1 MFELFDAHAHLDEE
15 CFDADR
21 EEVITRALEAGVTGI
36 INVGACMASSK
47 RSIDLSKKYSGIF
60 AAVGIH
66 PHDAKEASEKDY
78 IQLASWTKEPKVV
91 AVGEIGL
98 DYFYDLSP
106 RDVQK
111 EVFIRQLTLAKECG
125 KPVII
130 HDRDAHGDVM
140 EILRQYGK
148 GVTGVMHCYSGSR
161 EMARELLGLGFYI
174 SFAGPITFKK
184 SVKLKEVA
192 KEIPLDRL
200 FVETDSPYLTPEPFR
215 GKRNESA
222 RVKLVAQEIAAL
234 REITLEEIKEA
245 TSANV
250 HRLFGI

>member
-1 MFELFDAHAHLDEE
+1 
-15 CFDADR
+15 
-21 EEVITRALEAGVTGI
+21 
-36 INVGACMASSK
+36 MASSA
-47 RSIDLSKKYSGIF
+47 RSIALAGKYPGIF

-66 PHDAKEASEKDY
+66 PHDAKEASEEDFL
-78 IQLASWTKEPKVV
+78 QLAKWTAEPKVV

-106 RDVQK
+106 HDVQK
-111 EVFIRQLTLAKECG
+111 EVFIRQINVARQCG

-140 EILRQYGK
+140 EILRQHGK
-148 GVTGVMHCYSGSR
+148 GVTGVMHCFSGSR

-174 SFAGPITFKK
+174 SFAGPVTFKK

-200 FVETDSPYLTPEPFR
+200 LVETDSPYLTPEPFR
-215 GKRNESA
+215 GKRNESGH
-222 RVKLVAQEIAAL
+222 VKLVAQEIANL
-234 REITLEEIKEA
+234 REITFGEITEA

-250 HRLFGI
+250 HKLFGI

>member
-1 MFELFDAHAHLDEE
+1 MVELFDAHAHLDEE

-21 EEVITRALEAGVTGI
+21 DEVISRALQQGVTGI
-36 INVGACMASSK
+36 INVGACMASSA
-47 RSIDLSKKYSGIF
+47 RSIALAGKYPGIF

-66 PHDAKEASEKDY
+66 PHDAKEASEEDFL
-78 IQLASWTKEPKVV
+78 QLAKWTAEPKVV

-106 RDVQK
+106 HDVQK
-111 EVFIRQLTLAKECG
+111 EVFIRQINVARQCG

-140 EILRQYGK
+140 EILRQHGK
-148 GVTGVMHCYSGSR
+148 GVTGVMHCFSGSR

-174 SFAGPITFKK
+174 SFAGPVTFKK

-200 FVETDSPYLTPEPFR
+200 LVETDSPYLTPEPFR
-215 GKRNESA
+215 GKRNESGH
-222 RVKLVAQEIAAL
+222 VKLVAQEIANL
-234 REITLEEIKEA
+234 REITFGEITEA

-250 HRLFGI
+250 HKLFGI